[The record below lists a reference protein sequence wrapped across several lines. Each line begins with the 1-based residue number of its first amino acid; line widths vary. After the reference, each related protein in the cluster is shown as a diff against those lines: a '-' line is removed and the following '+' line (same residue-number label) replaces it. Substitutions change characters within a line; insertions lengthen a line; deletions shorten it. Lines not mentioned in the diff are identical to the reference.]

1 MTIPVIVVSLEKVV
15 YEDTA
20 EEIIAPTENGQIAI
34 LPHHIPL
41 LTTLT
46 EGEVIIKKGGKD
58 TYIAIT
64 GGFLDVSKEKTTI
77 LADYAIESE
86 DIQVAKA
93 QQAKE
98 KAEKLLEE
106 KVGNFDFA
114 EIEAQLRRSL
124 LELKIGQ
131 KRKAKILR

>member
-1 MTIPVIVVSLEKVV
+1 MTIPVVVVSPEKIV
-15 YEDTA
+15 YEDAA
-20 EEIIAPTENGQIAI
+20 EEVIAPTENGQIAI
-34 LPHHIPL
+34 LPHHVPL

-46 EGEVIIKKGGKD
+46 EGEVVIKKGGKD

-64 GGFLDVSKEKTTI
+64 GGFLDVSKGKATI
-77 LADYAIESE
+77 LADYAIESD
-86 DIQVAKA
+86 DIQVVKA
-93 QQAKE
+93 QAAKE
-98 KAEKLLEE
+98 RAEKLLEE

-131 KRKAKILR
+131 KRKARNM